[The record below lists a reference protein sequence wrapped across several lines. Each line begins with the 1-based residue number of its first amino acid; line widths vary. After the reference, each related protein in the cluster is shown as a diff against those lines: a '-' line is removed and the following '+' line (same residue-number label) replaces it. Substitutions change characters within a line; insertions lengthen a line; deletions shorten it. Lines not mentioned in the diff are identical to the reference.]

1 MERLDAERLASSS
14 EVVVSTELIA
24 NMTIQAAKS
33 DGLRPGLLVQFLP
46 LSFAP
51 AIQHILYDKK
61 TKLSKKLE
69 KVMANYPLRL
79 WADKRI
85 GPVNLSKVEWS
96 H

>member
-1 MERLDAERLASSS
+1 
-14 EVVVSTELIA
+14 
-24 NMTIQAAKS
+24 
-33 DGLRPGLLVQFLP
+33 LP

-51 AIQHILYDKK
+51 AIQHILDDKQ